1 MCFRTAPFADIFRV
15 RSVLWACISWKCEL
29 ARSISRLISSAI
41 KKKGWKMKASL
52 EEAHLIWQQRWKKV
66 ENLDTVR
73 FFSIGHL
80 GTGCSGP
87 VTGARLRF
95 AGTPLGDVAPIYLC
109 KNRTGHCCDNKDP
122 DCFTPGGCFCDSSCR
137 AFGKSSCFI
146 FLKIE
151 HAHLAW

>member
-1 MCFRTAPFADIFRV
+1 MTEN
-15 RSVLWACISWKCEL
+15 LQE
-29 ARSISRLISSAI
+29 
-41 KKKGWKMKASL
+41 G
-52 EEAHLIWQQRWKKV
+52 HLTWLQRWKKA

-73 FFSIGHL
+73 LLLVGQSGS
-80 GTGCSGP
+80 GCSGS

-137 AFGKSSCFI
+137 AFGKSPSSCEILVWIISWKNCAYTCRMIRVETRTSHFTRDDI
-146 FLKIE
+146 LFLLR
-151 HAHLAW
+151 AHVVGSSS